1 MPQTT
6 TTVRAHWRSRPRKKS
21 EAEKLLEKQ
30 GKQAKPP
37 KRRRKQNYF

>member
-1 MPQTT
+1 MPVKVITIQS
-6 TTVRAHWRSRPRKKS
+6 HWRSRPRKKS